1 MIYIMISLIT
11 RSTVEKHLDTQSLL
25 ILCSGKITSEC
36 IDMMYINKSVI
47 IHIGLFFL
55 LLNIILWDI
64 CNKTVVFLFL
74 FFGGWGLFGKNLVI
88 LQLYQKNNNCTW
100 QFWIDL
106 LTKVLN
112 FTTADSKNQSVCTFD
127 DSCLCKKCE
136 NIWLYPVIL
145 NSCAQRAEI
154 LVVFPSPTFPS

>member
-1 MIYIMISLIT
+1 MQWEDHKWMYN
-11 RSTVEKHLDTQSLL
+11 
-25 ILCSGKITSEC
+25 
-36 IDMMYINKSVI
+36 MMYINKSVI

-74 FFGGWGLFGKNLVI
+74 FFGGWGLFVKNLVI

-112 FTTADSKNQSVCTFD
+112 FTTTDSKNQSVCTFD

-145 NSCAQRAEI
+145 NSCIKPFVNFVLQLKES
-154 LVVFPSPTFPS
+154 LFST